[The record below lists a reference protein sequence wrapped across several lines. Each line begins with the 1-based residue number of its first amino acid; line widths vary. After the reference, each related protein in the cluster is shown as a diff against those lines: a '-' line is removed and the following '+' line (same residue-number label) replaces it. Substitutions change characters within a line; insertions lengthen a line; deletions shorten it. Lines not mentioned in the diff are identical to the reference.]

1 VKLDRPRA
9 RITNAVDSGNAV
21 WLEDCAGAAD
31 EHTQA
36 PPARP
41 RRMLRRR
48 LGRHER
54 RETLTF
60 VPMRTTT
67 SQSRRDGMLRFACLV
82 LAFAGMAGSV
92 IAQDEYQPY
101 YGGGDYYGPASVG
114 SSEPL
119 FSYDDQEPWKHGYL
133 QVMPFYG
140 GHHLFLPYN
149 YKSLLAQSQV
159 AAGWGMPNV
168 MPYSQQFW
176 HRYAPQAELSQPRL
190 ETTPVPQPGHFPP
203 STVPQQWYGPTSQV
217 APQSGA
223 SPTSYEAPRTPV
235 PAPRST
241 TPPRRVPVQRAPRL
255 P

>member
-1 VKLDRPRA
+1 
-9 RITNAVDSGNAV
+9 
-21 WLEDCAGAAD
+21 
-31 EHTQA
+31 
-36 PPARP
+36 
-41 RRMLRRR
+41 
-48 LGRHER
+48 
-54 RETLTF
+54 
-60 VPMRTTT
+60 
-67 SQSRRDGMLRFACLV
+67 MLRFACLV
-82 LAFAGMAGSV
+82 LAFAGMAGSAV
-92 IAQDEYQPY
+92 AQDDYQPY

-176 HRYAPQAELSQPRL
+176 HRYAPQADLSQPRPV
-190 ETTPVPQPGHFPP
+190 TTPVPQPGYFPP
-203 STVPQQWYGPTSQV
+203 ATAPQQWYAPTSQV
-217 APQSGA
+217 APQYGA
-223 SPTSYEAPRTPV
+223 VPTSHAAPVEAPRA

-241 TPPRRVPVQRAPRL
+241 TSARRVPVQRAPRL